1 MMLAYFAVATTN
13 SAAGLHIS
21 VRAPHEAYLLGAQNA
36 GALAVASSLAAIVYA
51 VGGGGVLLGVGVVVA
66 VAQLTEIPLLRS
78 VQIDSAQKDTNGGSS
93 WRWGLLAFAVSAVSY
108 GPLALAGG
116 IVAREFSPA
125 WVAPALLSYAAASLV
140 SVRIGSRYKG
150 VPLWMLGVW
159 MFVANLA
166 NVLVLVGVYAYIIGR
181 LLVSVLMYTVD
192 GTLRVRAFAIGGTRA
207 LVAVGV
213 GGSAGVAVAIVSFG
227 YVAEHVSVP
236 GAALWFAGAAL
247 GMAAILRTRAVR
259 SLFTADTSR

>member
-1 MMLAYFAVATTN
+1 
-13 SAAGLHIS
+13 
-21 VRAPHEAYLLGAQNA
+21 
-36 GALAVASSLAAIVYA
+36 
-51 VGGGGVLLGVGVVVA
+51 
-66 VAQLTEIPLLRS
+66 
-78 VQIDSAQKDTNGGSS
+78 
-93 WRWGLLAFAVSAVSY
+93 
-108 GPLALAGG
+108 
-116 IVAREFSPA
+116 
-125 WVAPALLSYAAASLV
+125 
-140 SVRIGSRYKG
+140 
-150 VPLWMLGVW
+150 
-159 MFVANLA
+159 
-166 NVLVLVGVYAYIIGR
+166 